1 MIKIKKSQTA
11 DTRSCDFSKVS
22 KETLKESSV
31 QHINDVGKALGFFAS
46 KLTESASVHDFD
58 KLTEID
64 WFHADFLTG
73 FKETGWW
80 DNHRKI
86 NRHHLLQE
94 DGIPEDVNLIDVLEF
109 ISDCTMAGMA
119 RTGDVFPLEISSEL
133 LQKAFSNTAKLLK
146 DTIEVEAES
155 L

>member
-46 KLTESASVHDFD
+46 KLAESASVHDFD

-64 WFHADFLTG
+64 WFHSDFLTG

-80 DNHRKI
+80 TNHRKV

-133 LQKAFSNTAKLLK
+133 LQKAFKNTAELLK
-146 DTIEVEAES
+146 DNIEVENE
-155 L
+155 

>member
-46 KLTESASVHDFD
+46 KLTEAASIHDFD

-64 WFHADFLTG
+64 WFHSDFLTG

-80 DNHRKI
+80 TNHRKV

-133 LQKAFSNTAKLLK
+133 LQKAFGNTAKLLK
-146 DTIEVEAES
+146 DNIEVENT
-155 L
+155 